1 MSLFSPTPKTWTKS
15 SCAGCRCGCWR
26 ISRRRANGCG
36 RIRPTVLVRPA
47 AERLGSV
54 RRRAAESR
62 ATKAASRRACFQD
75 SLCGCSHHTRA
86 RPGTGAVED
95 PSLEPVALSEW
106 RLVGPGLAS
115 LIVAL
120 RLRFRMSYRRIG
132 EFLHDWL
139 GLSLSV
145 GTLKSTLHEAAAAG
159 APLEQEL
166 IDAAV
171 ASDLLHADETPWPQG
186 SELLWLWVFTSA
198 TVTLFVVV
206 KRGRGILDRLLP
218 DFAGWLMTLRVGW
231 RNLRNSLPSGSTS

>member
-1 MSLFSPTPKTWTKS
+1 
-15 SCAGCRCGCWR
+15 
-26 ISRRRANGCG
+26 
-36 RIRPTVLVRPA
+36 
-47 AERLGSV
+47 
-54 RRRAAESR
+54 
-62 ATKAASRRACFQD
+62 
-75 SLCGCSHHTRA
+75 
-86 RPGTGAVED
+86 
-95 PSLEPVALSEW
+95 LSEW